1 MGFFNKIFSKKGTE
15 NNAVPVCEPL
25 TVYTPVKGNAI
36 PLEKIPDPV
45 FSQGIL
51 GPGCGIE
58 PSEGAVYAP
67 FNGVIISVADTKHAV
82 GINSDDGMEVLI
94 HVGVDTV
101 DMNGKGFDL
110 NVKEGQKVQKGDL
123 LLTFSLDAINAAGH
137 PSTTAVLLT
146 NGDDYTEV
154 SLSVTGNVEIGSV
167 LLHDVK

>member
-1 MGFFNKIFSKKGTE
+1 MGFLNKIFSKKETE
-15 NNAVPVCEPL
+15 IKNVPVCEPL

-36 PLEKIPDPV
+36 LLEDIPDPV

-67 FNGVIISVADTKHAV
+67 FNGVITSVTDTKHAV
-82 GINSDDGMEVLI
+82 GISSEDGMELLI

-101 DMNGKGFDL
+101 SMNGKGFDL
-110 NVKEGQKVQKGDL
+110 KVKEGQKVQKGDL
-123 LLTFSLDAINAAGH
+123 LLTFSLDEIRAAGH

-146 NGDDYTEV
+146 NGDDYKE
-154 SLSVTGNVEIGSV
+154 LNLAVTGAVETGIV
-167 LLHDVK
+167 LMQAVK